1 LLYLAHQRT
10 EHPDEE
16 LQFTFFYFLE
26 TLDDVVTGDGSLED
40 CLTTVTYYPVTY
52 EGYIARRDTFT
63 ELQEDAA
70 NDCNKTFSK
79 VAYEEYQDFLDV
91 HEFPKTRDKDEL
103 MESTFARLLTEQMK
117 ESVGDYKYVKKGCK
131 QALRHLLRIRNQNY
145 FTGDV
150 DAFEQFVRD
159 RLSELN
165 DRRAG
170 DERFPVQ
177 GLGGAP
183 NYRYV
188 DNRDCILEGGSR

>member
-1 LLYLAHQRT
+1 
-10 EHPDEE
+10 
-16 LQFTFFYFLE
+16 
-26 TLDDVVTGDGSLED
+26 
-40 CLTTVTYYPVTY
+40 
-52 EGYIARRDTFT
+52 
-63 ELQEDAA
+63 
-70 NDCNKTFSK
+70 
-79 VAYEEYQDFLDV
+79 
-91 HEFPKTRDKDEL
+91 
-103 MESTFARLLTEQMK
+103 MK

-188 DNRDCILEGGSR
+188 DNRETAFWRAVRDDRAERPTARPHRQQAGVSTSSTPGRGPGKRSPSPVATPKSSTKTASNPRTSSL